1 MKTTSLIELFLAFFI
16 SISSCDHEINQGIY
30 YWDQTKCSDPWNTG
44 ENDSD
49 AKTATA
55 LRTYFDSLDIH
66 VLEVN
71 FESLPNDGKVSCDA
85 CHCLSGMR
93 ILISIP
99 DSDHQ
104 KGLDVGFKKVN

>member
-1 MKTTSLIELFLAFFI
+1 MKFFLAFSI
-16 SISSCDHEINQGIY
+16 SISSCDHEIGQNVY

-44 ENDSD
+44 ENDSE

-71 FESLPNDGKVSCDA
+71 FENISEEGKVSCDA
-85 CHCLSGMR
+85 CPCLSGIR

-99 DSDHQ
+99 NNDHQ
-104 KGLDVGFKKVN
+104 KGIDVGFKKVN